1 MFVNNKYKKWHDSI
15 IDRAK
20 NRVLSCYVERHHII
34 PKSCGGS
41 DDKFNLVSLT
51 PREHFIVHLLLTKIL
66 KGNNKAKMILA
77 FNFMCDLKKKNS
89 RLFDNLRSKGLKI
102 LSKKLTGR
110 KIPKETK
117 DKIKYARQF
126 QVCSDEQRK
135 NYSKIYSNLIWVN
148 FNGKSKRIKKE
159 LKQQYL
165 NKGYKL
171 GRDMSYMTIKTRN
184 LLSQKTK
191 AYWENR
197 RAS

>member
-20 NRVLSCYVERHHII
+20 NRVLSFYVEKHHII

-89 RLFDNLRSKGLKI
+89 RLFDSLRSKGLKI

-117 DKIKYARQF
+117 AKIKYARQF
-126 QVCSDEQRK
+126 QICSDEQRK
-135 NYSKIYSNLIWVN
+135 NYSKMFSNMIWIN
-148 FNGKSKRIKKE
+148 KNNISKRINKK
-159 LKQQYL
+159 LKQEYL

-171 GRDMSYMTIKTRN
+171 GRDMSYMTNKTRN

-191 AYWENR
+191 AYWER
-197 RAS
+197 RVA